1 MQHAI
6 NFGRIAAV
14 LPVKNMDIAQQFYID
29 GLGFE
34 KIFENGSPIGF
45 VILKQGASEL
55 HLTLQPGYQAAHF
68 PVAHLMVDDANALFT
83 LCQNAGARIIK
94 RLQDKEYGIRA
105 FIFADPDGNRID
117 VGQRL
122 KSVEIA

>member
-6 NFGRIAAV
+6 NFGRMAVV

-34 KIFENGSPIGF
+34 KAFENGDPIGF

-55 HLTLQPGYQAAHF
+55 HLTLQPGHQAAHF
-68 PVAHLMVDDANALFT
+68 PVAHLMVDDAYALFT
-83 LCQNAGARIIK
+83 LCQSAGARVIK
-94 RLQDKEYGIRA
+94 GLQDKEYGIRA
-105 FIFADPDGNRID
+105 FVFADPDGNRID